1 MEFSLNITTTLQ
13 GGKYKIIKI
22 LGQGGFGITYLVEHT
37 LLNKTFALKEFFP
50 KDYCNRDE
58 NTSHITVATRS
69 NEDLVERLRTRF
81 ITEARNISKLK
92 HHGIIQIH
100 DVFEENGTAY
110 YVMDFIEGES
120 LEDIVKKYGAMDEQ
134 TAISYACQIGEALDY
149 IHQHH
154 MSHYDV
160 KPANIMVSSVDGK
173 PVLIDFGLSKQF
185 DSQGHA
191 TSTLLMGV
199 SHGYSPLEQYFQDG
213 ITDFAPQSDVY
224 SLGATLYTLLTG
236 RIPPEAPK
244 LSGTTI
250 EMPAT
255 ISPAIQNAVK
265 WAMLSNPKD
274 RCPSARAFI
283 NALDGSMPQQATAT
297 VVSPQGYANPQ
308 ANQAPQTQFAQ
319 FGRQQDYQQQPGYQQ
334 PQSVPYQGGYGTPG
348 EQLQKKSGMPGWAI
362 GLIVGLVV
370 VVGGILAM
378 ILINGS
384 KQPEPIKDPYANI
397 VHEDDETVKSEAELQ
412 REREEAMAEEAE
424 AVAAEAPSAGSP
436 FGSYKLTG
444 KVDDQYEIKMEIEVS
459 ETSGGCHVEGR
470 YAYYSTLRKYGNT
483 DSNWF
488 YFSGNGDSDGSNIY
502 WTETT
507 PSNPDYHGEFSGYFQ
522 DGVLSGRIG
531 DDVTTT
537 DHYMYLTN

>member
-1 MEFSLNITTTLQ
+1 MEFSLNVTTTLQ
-13 GGKYKIIKI
+13 GGKYKILRI

-37 LLNKTFALKEFFP
+37 LLGKTFALKEFFP

-92 HHGIIQIH
+92 HPGIIQIH

-120 LEDIVKKYGAMDEQ
+120 LEEIVKKYGAMDEQ
-134 TAISYACQIGEALDY
+134 TAIKYACRIGESLDY
-149 IHQHH
+149 IHQHR

-160 KPANIMVSSVDGK
+160 KPANIMVSRADGN

-185 DSQGHA
+185 DAQGRA

-250 EMPAT
+250 ELPT
-255 ISPAIQNAVK
+255 NISPEVQQTVK

-274 RCPSARAFI
+274 RCPSTRAFI
-283 NALDGSMPQQATAT
+283 DALNGMVSVNTGGATM
-297 VVSPQGYANPQ
+297 VSPRVSAPYTSGEAPATQYAPY
-308 ANQAPQTQFAQ
+308 APQ
-319 FGRQQDYQQQPGYQQ
+319 
-334 PQSVPYQGGYGTPG
+334 QSVPAQGNGGAENPG
-348 EQLQKKSGMPGWAI
+348 KKQGMPGWLI
-362 GLIVGLVV
+362 GALVGIATV
-370 VVGGILAM
+370 VVGVGIIM
-378 ILINGS
+378 IWNNS
-384 KQPEPIKDPYANI
+384 KSAAPAKDPYANI
-397 VHEDDETVKSEAELQ
+397 VHEDDETVKSAEESQ
-412 REREEAMAEEAE
+412 REREEAMAEELE
-424 AVAAEAPSAGSP
+424 AAEAEAPAAGSP
-436 FGSYKLTG
+436 FGSYTLTG

-537 DHYMYLTN
+537 DHYLYVTN